1 MKGIVLSS
9 DSDNNKTVV
18 LTDEGIVK
26 TINGTFETGKKI
38 NIRPTSKK
46 GPILKKVSIVLGTCA
61 VLMVFT
67 LGSLYAIGRFSD
79 SDDSSAVSSSQD
91 NSGEVGSTIL
101 NDDTS
106 STAAADENNLNESS
120 ESEEIADDNSGSEDS
135 SSDSDNTSTDDSNT
149 AAEGT
154 SNIPDAPPSANDG
167 TTPPEI
173 PEGGQG
179 QGPQGGQVPSG
190 QAPDGQ
196 QPGTM
201 GEAQTSN

>member
-18 LTDEGIVK
+18 LTDEGILK
-26 TINGTFETGKKI
+26 TINGTFEIGKKV

-61 VLMVFT
+61 VLMIFT

-79 SDDSSAVSSSQD
+79 SDDSSTVSSSQD

-106 STAAADENNLNESS
+106 STAAENNLNESS
-120 ESEEIADDNSGSEDS
+120 ESEEIADDNSGSADS

-154 SNIPDAPPSANDG
+154 SNIPDALPSANDG

-173 PEGGQG
+173 PEGGQD
-179 QGPQGGQVPSG
+179 QGPQGGQAPSG

-201 GEAQTSN
+201 GEAPATN

>member
-26 TINGTFETGKKI
+26 TINGTFEIGKKV

-46 GPILKKVSIVLGTCA
+46 RPVLKNISIVLGTCA

-67 LGSLYAIGRFSD
+67 LGSLYAIGRSSD

-91 NSGEVGSTIL
+91 NSGEGGSTIL

-106 STAAADENNLNESS
+106 STAADENNLN

-179 QGPQGGQVPSG
+179 QGPQGGQAPSG

>member
-106 STAAADENNLNESS
+106 STAADENNLN

-179 QGPQGGQVPSG
+179 QGPQGGQAPSG

>member
-26 TINGTFETGKKI
+26 TINGTFEIGKKV

-46 GPILKKVSIVLGTCA
+46 RPVLKNISIVLGTCA

-67 LGSLYAIGRFSD
+67 LGSLYVIGRSSD

-91 NSGEVGSTIL
+91 NSGEGGSTIL

-106 STAAADENNLNESS
+106 STAADENNLN

-179 QGPQGGQVPSG
+179 QGPQGGQAPSG

>member
-26 TINGTFETGKKI
+26 TINGSFEIGKKV

-46 GPILKKVSIVLGTCA
+46 RPVLKNISIALGTCA

-79 SDDSSAVSSSQD
+79 NDDSSALSSSQD
-91 NSGEVGSTIL
+91 NSGESGSTIL

-106 STAAADENNLNESS
+106 STAADENNLN

-173 PEGGQG
+173 PEGGQD
-179 QGPQGGQVPSG
+179 QGSQGGQAPSG

-201 GEAQTSN
+201 GEAPATN

>member
-26 TINGTFETGKKI
+26 TINGTFEIGKKI

-61 VLMVFT
+61 VLMIFT

-106 STAAADENNLNESS
+106 STAADENNLNESS

-154 SNIPDAPPSANDG
+154 SNIPDAPPSANDE

-173 PEGGQG
+173 PEGSQG
-179 QGPQGGQVPSG
+179 QGPQGGQAPSG

-201 GEAQTSN
+201 GEAPATN

>member
-9 DSDNNKTVV
+9 DPDNNKSVV

-26 TINGTFETGKKI
+26 TINGTFETGKKV
-38 NIRPTSKK
+38 NIRPASKK

-61 VLMVFT
+61 VLLIFT
-67 LGSLYAIGRFSD
+67 LGSLYVIGRSSD
-79 SDDSSAVSSSQD
+79 SDDSSAISSSQG
-91 NSGEVGSTIL
+91 NSDEGESISL
-101 NDDTS
+101 NGDTS
-106 STAAADENNLNESS
+106 STTDDENTLNDSS
-120 ESEEIADDNSGSEDS
+120 ENEDIADDNSGSEDS
-135 SSDSDNTSTDDSNT
+135 SSDSDNVTTDDSNT
-149 AAEGT
+149 AEVGT
-154 SNIPDAPPSANDG
+154 SNIPDAPPSDTDG

-179 QGPQGGQVPSG
+179 QGPQGGQAPTV

>member
-9 DSDNNKTVV
+9 DPDNNKSVV

-26 TINGTFETGKKI
+26 TINGTFETGKKV
-38 NIRPTSKK
+38 NIRPASKK
-46 GPILKKVSIVLGTCA
+46 GPILKIVSIVLGTCA
-61 VLMVFT
+61 VLLIFT
-67 LGSLYAIGRFSD
+67 LGSLYVIGRSSD
-79 SDDSSAVSSSQD
+79 SDDSSAISSSQG
-91 NSGEVGSTIL
+91 NSDEGESISL
-101 NDDTS
+101 NGDTS
-106 STAAADENNLNESS
+106 STTDDENTLNDSS
-120 ESEEIADDNSGSEDS
+120 ESEDIADDNSGSEDS
-135 SSDSDNTSTDDSNT
+135 SSDSDNATTDDSNT

-173 PEGGQG
+173 PEGGQS
-179 QGPQGGQVPSG
+179 QGPQGGQTPSG

-201 GEAQTSN
+201 GEAQTRN